1 MAAQDSAADASGSEL
16 AKLTWPEA
24 RRRFGPD
31 LVVLVPIGSTEP
43 HGPHLPLDTDVT
55 IAVAQTRAAAA
66 ELARAGVAALVLPAL
81 PYGVTYYT
89 DGFEGRV
96 TLRTGTLWAVLD
108 DIVEALEEQGVRRIV
123 FSNAHLEPAHV
134 KVLRGVAM
142 DHAERTA
149 QKAQVLFPDNTRR
162 RWAETLGEEFKSGD
176 CHAGRYE
183 TSLVLA
189 ADPESVRAGREQL
202 APVAIDLLAKMKDGV
217 RSFAQAGASAAYCG
231 DPAAASAA
239 EGRTRIDALARM
251 LVESVRE
258 TWPDLFAPTR

>member
-1 MAAQDSAADASGSEL
+1 MTAID
-16 AKLTWPEA
+16 KLTWPEA
-24 RRRFGPD
+24 RARFGPD
-31 LVVLVPIGSTEP
+31 LVVLLPIGSTEP

-55 IAVAQTRAAAA
+55 IAVAQTNAAAA
-66 ELARAGVAALVLPAL
+66 ELARARVATLVLPAL

-108 DIVEALEEQGVRRIV
+108 DIVESLEEQGVRRVV

-134 KVLRGVAM
+134 QVLRGVAM
-142 DHAERTA
+142 DHAQRTKE
-149 QKAQVLFPDNTRR
+149 KAQVLFPDNTRR
-162 RWAETLGEEFKSGD
+162 RWAATLGEEFQSGD

-189 ADPESVRAGREQL
+189 ADSEHVREHAGL
-202 APVAIDLLAKMKDGV
+202 APVTIDLLAKMKDGV

-231 DPAAASAA
+231 DPAAASAV
-239 EGRTRIDALARM
+239 EGRERIAALAAM
-251 LVESVRE
+251 IVASVRE
-258 TWPDLFAPTR
+258 TWPELFQRLEPKR

>member
-1 MAAQDSAADASGSEL
+1 MTEL

-24 RRRFGPD
+24 RARFGAD
-31 LVVLVPIGSTEP
+31 LVVFLPIGSTEP
-43 HGPHLPLDTDVT
+43 HRPHLPLDTDVT
-55 IAVAQTRAAAA
+55 IALAQTRAAAE
-66 ELARAGVAALVLPAL
+66 ELERLGVRTLVLPAL

-108 DIVEALEEQGVRRIV
+108 DIVESLEEQGLRRIV

-134 KVLRGVAM
+134 QVLRGVAL
-142 DHAERTA
+142 DHPEHTGE
-149 QKAQVLFPDNTRR
+149 KAQVLFPDNTRR
-162 RWAETLGEEFKSGD
+162 RWAETLGEEFRSGD
-176 CHAGRYE
+176 CHAGSYE

-189 ADPESVRAGREQL
+189 ADPAAVREAERRAL
-202 APVAIDLLAKMKDGV
+202 APVAIDLIAKMKAGV
-217 RSFAQAGASAAYCG
+217 RSFVQAGASAAYCG

-239 EGRTRIDALARM
+239 EGHERVAALAHI

-258 TWPDLFAPTR
+258 AWPDLFQRAPGR

>member
-1 MAAQDSAADASGSEL
+1 MTEL

-24 RRRFGPD
+24 RAAFGPD
-31 LVVLVPIGSTEP
+31 LVVLLPIGSTEP

-55 IAVAQTRAAAA
+55 IAVAQSRAAAK
-66 ELARAGVAALVLPAL
+66 ELGRLGVKTLVLPAL

-96 TLRTGTLWAVLD
+96 TLRTGTLWHVLD
-108 DIVEALEEQGVRRIV
+108 DVVESLEEQGVRRIV

-142 DHAERTA
+142 DHAVRTKD
-149 QKAQVLFPDNTRR
+149 KAQVLFPDNTRR
-162 RWAETLGEEFKSGD
+162 RWAATLGAEFQSGD

-189 ADPESVRAGREQL
+189 ADPDGVRGERARL
-202 APVAIDLLAKMKDGV
+202 APVAIDLLVKMKAGV
-217 RSFAQAGASAAYCG
+217 RSFLQAGATEAYCG
-231 DPAAASAA
+231 DPASASAA
-239 EGRTRIDALARM
+239 EGRELVAALARM
-251 LVESVRE
+251 TVDCVRE
-258 TWPDLFAPTR
+258 AWPDLFPERGKT